1 MECEEFVNAFNTQC
15 LAICMY
21 LICAMFLFE
30 CAKCLKFVTH
40 WWWCIIEDMLM
51 VLVILLMILMN
62 NDHEVQEDGDFFVC
76 CVLLHKT
83 HVIA

>member
-1 MECEEFVNAFNTQC
+1 MFGN
-15 LAICMY
+15 LMY
-21 LICAMFLFE
+21 LICVMFLFE
-30 CAKCLKFVTH
+30 CAKCVKFVTH
-40 WWWCIIEDMLM
+40 WWWCIIEDMLR

-62 NDHEVQEDGDFFVC
+62 NDHGVQQDGDLCVC